1 MNELLDEALEEL
13 KRVDHLIYVTLK
25 YTRTV
30 DVIKNIVYRLKDSCE
45 LVIDALLQFAKKK
58 RMIKII
64 PTSPLMRISELRKPF
79 SRKDKQKIQEFINFY
94 STLRKIEKADYIRHG
109 EYRKNV
115 SLIVLGENKQKEF
128 EVTIDV
134 LNEYYRKAQEF
145 IEFARE
151 YINRK

>member
-79 SRKDKQKIQEFINFY
+79 SRKDKQQIQEFINFY
-94 STLRKIEKADYIRHG
+94 STLRKIGKADYIKHG

-115 SLIVLGENKQKEF
+115 SLIVLGENKQKEL

-151 YINRK
+151 YMNRK